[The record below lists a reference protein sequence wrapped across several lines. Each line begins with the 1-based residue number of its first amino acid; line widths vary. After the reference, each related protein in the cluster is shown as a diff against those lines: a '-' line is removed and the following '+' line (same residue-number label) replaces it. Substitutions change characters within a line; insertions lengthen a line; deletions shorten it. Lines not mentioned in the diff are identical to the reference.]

1 MSSIGP
7 GYKVCLFGVS
17 LDTGNLGVSALTA
30 SLIKII
36 LEIRPD
42 AEISLLIG
50 NRSSSP
56 QNLEVLGQIRHINVV
71 NYRLSL
77 RARIQEHL
85 VWILTIALLQKFL
98 PFRKIKQKLINSNRW
113 LRTLAQADFIGDIF
127 AGDSFSDI
135 YGLWRL
141 IIGSI
146 PSMIA
151 LLLKKN
157 LVLLPQ
163 TYGPYKSIV
172 AKTIAR
178 LVLVHS
184 NCILS
189 RDKESLEVVRKL
201 IVKHIG
207 KKRVALCPDVAF
219 VLESNFHN
227 KLNTQLSLDLRNDTS
242 LIGFNI
248 NGLMYHGGYTR
259 DNMFGLRCNYKL
271 FTQQL
276 ISRLMEETHADVLL
290 IPHNFSPR
298 GDVESDYDSC
308 DAVLQSVAMVHRDRV
323 HITIGEY
330 DQYEAKGII
339 ASCHF
344 FIGSRMHACIAA
356 LSQGIPT
363 VGVAYSKK
371 FRGVFETLGVGEM
384 VIDARFIDNKGAI
397 EAICENYKNRERIA
411 GRIRE
416 KVDNA
421 KQQINDLFKEILI
434 N

>member
-1 MSSIGP
+1 MSSIGS

-56 QNLEVLGQIRHINVV
+56 QELEVLGQMRQINVV
-71 NYRLSL
+71 NYRLSP

-85 VWILTIALLQKFL
+85 VWILTIALLQKVL

-151 LLLKKN
+151 LLLEKN

-178 LVLVHS
+178 LILVHS
-184 NCILS
+184 ECILS

-201 IVKHIG
+201 IVRHIG
-207 KKRVALCPDVAF
+207 KKDVALCPDIAF
-219 VLESNFHN
+219 VLESSFHN
-227 KLNTQLSLDLRNDTS
+227 KLNTQLYPDLRPDTF

-248 NGLMYHGGYTR
+248 NGLMYNGGYTR
-259 DNMFGLRCNYKL
+259 NNMFGLKCDYKL
-271 FTQQL
+271 FAQQL
-276 ISRLMEETHADVLL
+276 IFRMMEETPADILL

-298 GDVESDYDSC
+298 GNVESDYDAC
-308 DAVLQSVAMVHRDRV
+308 DGVLQSVAKEYRDRV

-330 DQYEAKGII
+330 DQYEIKAII
-339 ASCHF
+339 ALCDF

-363 VGVAYSKK
+363 VGIAYSKK
-371 FRGVFETLGVGEM
+371 FKGLFETIGVGEM
-384 VIDARFIDNKGAI
+384 VIDARFVDI
-397 EAICENYKNRERIA
+397 EEAVEAVFKNYKDRERIA
-411 GRIRE
+411 RIIQE
-416 KVDNA
+416 NVSNA
-421 KQQINDLFKEILI
+421 KQKIKDSFKEIMI